1 MRFSLL
7 FVLLFSVFSLFAIE
21 PGKGSIA
28 GKIVDAKNADVLIGV
43 SVFIE
48 NTTVGCAS
56 DIDGNFVITGLNEG
70 KYNVVFKYIGYQQ
83 KIERDVVV
91 ESGKATSLN
100 ISMKEEQVN
109 LTEVVVKSDIVKH
122 DNASAIF
129 VMQ

>member
-1 MRFSLL
+1 MLCVFLYSL
-7 FVLLFSVFSLFAIE
+7 VLLFSVFSLVHAHLN

-100 ISMKEEQVN
+100 YFYERRTSEPNMKWW
-109 LTEVVVKSDIVKH
+109 
-122 DNASAIF
+122 
-129 VMQ
+129 